1 MSSPPAAAASNL
13 NLQAILDHDDP
24 DALNLVSDS
33 DVDIEAESSESN
45 STGPPNG
52 AVTGNG
58 NSDSSSAAGFCVECQ
73 DQAANVHCNQC
84 SESFC
89 EVCCAMLH
97 RTGKRREHTLVPL
110 GKPSGTEANPA
121 TGNPPPS
128 SSMDSNNSE
137 SALSDDPALKTSAAE
152 VDFDANSGQVTFI
165 QDGQDFGTW
174 ITERAKFI
182 PLRLTLSERK
192 FLRLLE
198 SALNVSEYTD
208 RVDILSYGNKSRRMV
223 TQIKDL
229 CAILSG
235 LLLASDYRMGQ
246 KLFEDRAFVEN
257 AEFFQD
263 VFEIGRRHKIMNP
276 EKMRDAYGKLMYLL
290 QDSMIPEVQD
300 LLQFS
305 CVKPI
310 TTVYNFL
317 EEGGAPELLQDPLVR
332 FATKEIISEGKPR
345 SKVQA
350 ETRQKEQAV
359 EALCRK
365 YASPELK
372 PESIRQCLYSIGD
385 NHSYLRTN
393 RDPCDRMLRYLA
405 QYFNPQR
412 TEAPEFSLSIASGRS
427 GARLSHDHETQYYYV
442 NQTLTL
448 WREIAHEMFMLWSLA
463 DQDLLAARNYY
474 RLKDTGQGLNRV
486 QGCPRISRAIHN
498 ILHRAQKAAGYW
510 VGSSVVHLGDRNVPN
525 ALMFIDKYNQVAS
538 ILNPIVSCLVYLDT
552 LPAALGIT
560 ENGTADQA
568 RDSTT
573 IPTAAAASSATVP
586 LLSAMGNTPYTS
598 SSNNSSTG
606 SFFSTL
612 SSTLSNTFSALGG
625 GDPLAY
631 NGNLP
636 LHAQPYYKEHAKGLY
651 QYILATFGN
660 VETCKK
666 LILADFFRYAF
677 DGSGADNFF
686 DAGSCI
692 DGRLTS
698 AWNWCSKVEKKPYY
712 PVFLLSGFVGFNGEG
727 F

>member
-128 SSMDSNNSE
+128 SSTDSNNSE
-137 SALSDDPALKTSAAE
+137 SALSDDPALK
-152 VDFDANSGQVTFI
+152 VTFI

-538 ILNPIVSCLVYLDT
+538 ILNPIVSCL
-552 LPAALGIT
+552 
-560 ENGTADQA
+560 
-568 RDSTT
+568 
-573 IPTAAAASSATVP
+573 
-586 LLSAMGNTPYTS
+586 
-598 SSNNSSTG
+598 
-606 SFFSTL
+606 
-612 SSTLSNTFSALGG
+612 
-625 GDPLAY
+625 
-631 NGNLP
+631 
-636 LHAQPYYKEHAKGLY
+636 PYYKEHAKGLY